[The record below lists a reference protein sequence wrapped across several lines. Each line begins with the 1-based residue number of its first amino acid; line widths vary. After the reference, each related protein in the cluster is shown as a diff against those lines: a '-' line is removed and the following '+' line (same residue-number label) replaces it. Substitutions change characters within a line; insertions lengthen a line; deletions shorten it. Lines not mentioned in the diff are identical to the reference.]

1 MLGTVGAVCWRVCRR
16 DVCNLI
22 LGRKKLEKQGRSAD
36 ACRGSHEKKKKKS
49 KREREIIQE
58 KRNQVDFELFYG
70 FYNVVNIYLCSY
82 FFYIKKRLLWNATAL
97 ENWKY

>member
-1 MLGTVGAVCWRVCRR
+1 MTCLGRWGQCAAGYAG

-36 ACRGSHEKKKKKS
+36 ACRGSREKKKKKI
-49 KREREIIQE
+49 KRERERIQE

-70 FYNVVNIYLCSY
+70 FYNISDVYQV
-82 FFYIKKRLLWNATAL
+82 
-97 ENWKY
+97 